1 MYILPVYNS
10 TYARL
15 NNTGSALRAAP
26 AFKAQRCTMFL
37 NSKELNFVNNILKK
51 CVYSK
56 KSMLVN
62 PDFKLKIKGNTAI
75 LKNFYQNMDTPHRTE
90 GICEELV
97 FKTGNILSEQFSNK
111 YHVNAVNCLTSAYGM
126 LHNFIFITP
135 KTPENTEA
143 INTLLKVS
151 RHLKVLADYLKY
163 AVSEKDLMNAAYIKG
178 QMWKLELKHK
188 YFDES
193 LIIDPSLK
201 KIMPFNSDEAENLY
215 PKINFVYNIND
226 FNPVKDKDLKIIINQ
241 NVSPLG
247 LTGDIAPEV
256 LKYGFKPDDLISLKI
271 SKQADNTD
279 IKFPVYRING
289 EKIQGDIKNILP
301 EKHILNLFYK
311 RITQ

>member
-163 AVSEKDLMNAAYIKG
+163 AGNLAFGRPPYCILRIGDFFYTKIVITSLSIRYENNGGVQWDLNQEGAGVQPMYADVSINFNFIGGQDLSGPVERLQNAVTANYYANASVYSRHSDNGKG
-178 QMWKLELKHK
+178 
-188 YFDES
+188 YFDALQS
-193 LIIDPSLK
+193 
-201 KIMPFNSDEAENLY
+201 
-215 PKINFVYNIND
+215 
-226 FNPVKDKDLKIIINQ
+226 
-241 NVSPLG
+241 VSIQRNTA
-247 LTGDIAPEV
+247 TG
-256 LKYGFKPDDLISLKI
+256 SM
-271 SKQADNTD
+271 Q
-279 IKFPVYRING
+279 
-289 EKIQGDIKNILP
+289 
-301 EKHILNLFYK
+301 
-311 RITQ
+311 